1 MSETHST
8 LEHANA
14 LEHAY
19 DIYNPYSRIAA
30 VTFYCWKDYARLMRR
45 KKLFTLQVLTWTQ
58 ADLFFGFFLVLKPNL
73 SMKILSINNF
83 TIKLLSD
90 LSIGVQLK
98 RIFDTKKFSSKVDNR
113 QYLIWKTV
121 FLWKSC
127 LIITLLP
134 VFLVPFKWSLRR
146 LLKCFVKSLIDNIF
160 KERLGF
166 RV

>member
-1 MSETHST
+1 
-8 LEHANA
+8 
-14 LEHAY
+14 
-19 DIYNPYSRIAA
+19 
-30 VTFYCWKDYARLMRR
+30 MRR

-58 ADLFFGFFLVLKPNL
+58 ADLFFGFFLVLKPSL

-146 LLKCFVKSLIDNIF
+146 LLKCLVKSLIDNIF
-160 KERLGF
+160 KEKKASVLSNGKKWSEKLLHQISVDVTNLSVIEWVEWDATNRDC
-166 RV
+166 

>member
-1 MSETHST
+1 MCKWWAGNENYNRKRKLWVWLHSRFKANQLFICT
-8 LEHANA
+8 LCT
-14 LEHAY
+14 
-19 DIYNPYSRIAA
+19 R
-30 VTFYCWKDYARLMRR
+30 CWHEFD
-45 KKLFTLQVLTWTQ
+45 FLQ
-58 ADLFFGFFLVLKPNL
+58 FKPSL

-146 LLKCFVKSLIDNIF
+146 LLKCLVKSLIDNIF

-166 RV
+166 SLK